1 MALEWYYLIFETI
14 DGHTLFVHRD
24 KIISLRTSPSGKYYV
39 LIEGTIEYSVSEKQF
54 KIILKELNINAARLV
69 GKDGPNL

>member
-1 MALEWYYLIFETI
+1 MALGFNYVIFETI

-24 KIISLRTSPSGKYYV
+24 KIISLRSSPSGKYYV
-39 LIEGTIEYSVSEKQF
+39 LIEGTIEYSVIEQQF